1 MNVLP
6 TWSEEASEERRT
18 EDFGFPSS
26 GLSSCCDVRQVVY
39 GAFVQK
45 VCSEV
50 VSAVGAAS
58 A

>member
-6 TWSEEASEERRT
+6 TRDEEASEEWRT

-26 GLSSCCDVRQVVY
+26 GLSSCCDLRQVVS

-50 VSAVGAAS
+50 VSAFGAAS